1 MLENPAAAVIASSNK
16 ENFDAHHGGDIGELA
31 DPFGGSSN
39 PYERQQPRAR
49 NFIVPNQPAN
59 NIQKNNISAA
69 TSYASGSSS
78 NPYTKQHPYN
88 MLSSRTQA
96 PHIPN
101 STSPIL
107 TEEQKRRI
115 EENRQRALAIR
126 MKKAR
131 NS

>member
-16 ENFDAHHGGDIGELA
+16 ENFEAHHGGDIGELA

-59 NIQKNNISAA
+59 NIQKNISAA
-69 TSYASGSSS
+69 TSYARGSSS
-78 NPYTKQHPYN
+78 NPYSKQHPYN
-88 MLSSRTQA
+88 MPISRTQA
-96 PHIPN
+96 PPVPN